1 MSRYRV
7 HDDLSILTGITSRY
21 LKQVKNDLQFLKYD
35 IATVEKRQ
43 RGLLMSKDRHYKRV
57 VMRSPI
63 SNLDSHPGCDSA
75 STGGAVSV
83 WRGGQGGA
91 YAQPSEEELC
101 KAERLSMRNLASGAV
116 TKDVE
121 KAGGSL
127 ENNQSVYSLGES
139 AGVNKVTKKR
149 RVLAQVYFVSFA
161 TYFKFLVITGVFE
174 CL

>member
-1 MSRYRV
+1 
-7 HDDLSILTGITSRY
+7 
-21 LKQVKNDLQFLKYD
+21 
-35 IATVEKRQ
+35 
-43 RGLLMSKDRHYKRV
+43 
-57 VMRSPI
+57 
-63 SNLDSHPGCDSA
+63 
-75 STGGAVSV
+75 
-83 WRGGQGGA
+83 
-91 YAQPSEEELC
+91 
-101 KAERLSMRNLASGAV
+101 MRNLASGAV